1 MMLCCILY
9 YEFTAFHLAV
19 LLDRAQKLLLSN
31 FILKTVVKQAYL
43 VKNSLVRETKNGI
56 TV

>member
-9 YEFTAFHLAV
+9 YEFTAFHLAD